1 LFLLLKQGEKMELE
15 KLKEE
20 QRKLAKKLISKDDFS
35 DITKIAGCEILFTSD
50 EIIAIVVMLDA
61 KSLKLIDK
69 RFSVSKPKIPYIPL
83 FQSYREVPVV
93 IEALN
98 LLTERPDMIIY
109 DGCGILHP
117 AKLGPASHLG
127 LILDLPTIGVAKKR
141 SFGELK
147 EGYVYVDGEK
157 RGVELKT
164 KEFAKPLCISPG
176 HKISLQT
183 AERIVRDCL
192 KEGSKL
198 PEPLRIAHNFGVF
211 IKKNLHHRQQLEQ
224 GLEQLKEDF
233 PETESL

>member
-1 LFLLLKQGEKMELE
+1 MELE

-20 QRKLAKKLISKDDFS
+20 QRKLARKLIFKDDFS
-35 DITKIAGCEILFTSD
+35 DIAKIAGCEILFTSE
-50 EIIAIVVMLDA
+50 EIIAIVVVLDA
-61 KSLKLIDK
+61 RTLELIDK
-69 RFSVSKPKIPYIPL
+69 KFFISKPKIPYIPL

-93 IEALN
+93 VEAIN
-98 LLTERPDMIIY
+98 LLKEKPDLIMY
-109 DGCGILHP
+109 DGNGILHP
-117 AKLGPASHLG
+117 SKLGSASHLG

-141 SFGELK
+141 YFGELK
-147 EGYVYVDGEK
+147 DGYVYVDGEK
-157 RGVELKT
+157 RGVELRT

-183 AERIVRDCL
+183 AEKIVRGCL

-211 IKKNLHHRQQLEQ
+211 VKKNLIHRQQLEQ
-224 GLEQLKEDF
+224 NLEQLKADF